1 MIVPTYSSSKSI
13 SGKME
18 DNIAKKKKKLQ
29 KSKEFVYSDEDND
42 KRSFAPSI
50 AEGLRSKREIQSELA
65 AEKGRKI

>member
-1 MIVPTYSSSKSI
+1 
-13 SGKME
+13 ME